1 MHTEK
6 LDGENNCLS
15 RYGVFAR
22 SHVAPTTSPWTSQL
36 RQRWELLKND
46 LGDCLDKWLSW
57 DEVKFY
63 AALFD
68 LPTVPELCTECVDGL
83 TVASLEQHVVCLAQE
98 PSVFG
103 SCDALTGLDCTRE
116 GVVTR
121 NIGEYATADFAH
133 NVFKYVRKGHVQ
145 TGEHWTRHW
154 KRARLVWEL
163 KQEKGGNR

>member
-1 MHTEK
+1 M
-6 LDGENNCLS
+6 
-15 RYGVFAR
+15 
-22 SHVAPTTSPWTSQL
+22 
-36 RQRWELLKND
+36 
-46 LGDCLDKWLSW
+46 
-57 DEVKFY
+57 
-63 AALFD
+63 
-68 LPTVPELCTECVDGL
+68 DGL

-103 SCDALTGLDCTRE
+103 SCDAQTGLDCTRE

-121 NIGEYATADFAH
+121 NIGEYATAGFAH

>member
-1 MHTEK
+1 MHGVRGRIDSSIFGTAC
-6 LDGENNCLS
+6 CLF
-15 RYGVFAR
+15 GAG
-22 SHVAPTTSPWTSQL
+22 A
-36 RQRWELLKND
+36 
-46 LGDCLDKWLSW
+46 
-57 DEVKFY
+57 
-63 AALFD
+63 
-68 LPTVPELCTECVDGL
+68 
-83 TVASLEQHVVCLAQE
+83 
-98 PSVFG
+98 SVFG

-163 KQEKGGNR
+163 RQEKGGNR